1 MGKRK
6 NHGTSDLVRHPR
18 YGAAPVSSGLAVPK
32 EEILHGHWSYQR
44 DTIYPESVLVA
55 DASKQNYATFPRKYY
70 VDVLRYCRSCNRGF
84 IFFAREQKHWFE
96 TLRFYTDADCVHC
109 TDCRR
114 ENQTVRRRLRRYSD
128 LIAKVTKTK
137 RDFTA
142 LVDDAAYLL
151 RRGVL
156 RRLDRLGHLKNEA
169 SKRIPEYPGTKQLAE
184 LLKHTRDT
192 ASMGSNSSSSGR
204 EEA

>member
-6 NHGTSDLVRHPR
+6 DHGTPELVHHPR
-18 YGAAPVSSGLAVPK
+18 YGAVPSTSGLSVPK
-32 EEILHGHWSYQR
+32 DELLHGHWSYQR
-44 DTIYPESVLVA
+44 DTIYSQSVLVA
-55 DASKQNYATFPRKYY
+55 DVSKQNYATFPRRYY
-70 VDVLRYCRSCNRGF
+70 VDVLRNCRTCNRRF

-128 LIAKVTKTK
+128 LMAKATKTQK
-137 RDFTA
+137 DFTA
-142 LVDDAAYLL
+142 LVDDATYLV

-169 SKRIPEYPGTKQLAE
+169 SKLIPEYPGTRQLAE
-184 LLKHTRDT
+184 LLKRTRDK
-192 ASMGSNSSSSGR
+192 
-204 EEA
+204 